1 MIAFT
6 ILMIG
11 LVAGKGVFP
20 VKYPMTDNPVIK
32 DGKRSGEVECKEAL
46 RKDPPHCATNYWFY
60 CNTDSQG
67 ECLHSCMDFACLSLH
82 PPVWTTPYTTS
93 YPDSSSSS
101 TSLQSPERPNTNL
114 TVPLSAL
121 TTPTAC
127 NDSPSANCSLYNAT
141 VICDLHGAYYL
152 WARKH
157 CPLFCGFCH
166 VVTCNDNPSANCA
179 LYNSTAIC
187 DVNGQYYNWARRNC
201 EKTCGFCQVGTPQ
214 GSTRS
219 TTEVSSFAVPEACR
233 DTLNC
238 KVYNS
243 EKICNKTG
251 IYFPWATTNCPLY
264 CGFCQAPTTTIACQD
279 KLSNCNEYQS
289 NLCTEPLYRLWRE
302 ENCRKFCGICTG
314 TDSVIDPSSALG

>member
-1 MIAFT
+1 MIVFCM
-6 ILMIG
+6 LMIG
-11 LVAGKGVFP
+11 LLTGKGVFP

-32 DGKRSGEVECKEAL
+32 DGKRSGESECNEAL

-60 CNTDSQG
+60 CNTDRQG
-67 ECLHSCMDFACLSLH
+67 ECLHSCMDFACQNLH

-93 YPDSSSSS
+93 YLESPSSSSSSS
-101 TSLQSPERPNTNL
+101 TSLQSPESKRPNTDL
-114 TVPLSAL
+114 TVTLSAL

-187 DVNGQYYNWARRNC
+187 DVNGPYYTWARRNC
-201 EKTCGFCQVGTPQ
+201 EKTRGFCQGNNLTIQLYPENGFFSKDALQVQMYFYLPFYVKKNNFLLKGTNKESDDS
-214 GSTRS
+214 GII
-219 TTEVSSFAVPEACR
+219 F
-233 DTLNC
+233 
-238 KVYNS
+238 
-243 EKICNKTG
+243 IC
-251 IYFPWATTNCPLY
+251 A
-264 CGFCQAPTTTIACQD
+264 D
-279 KLSNCNEYQS
+279 
-289 NLCTEPLYRLWRE
+289 
-302 ENCRKFCGICTG
+302 
-314 TDSVIDPSSALG
+314 